1 MEWNIVCENKLL
13 SYVWKKAGG
22 MMYSLQ
28 ELECKY
34 AELKHYNDKIKA
46 ENEELRKEVTY
57 LKESINHKDQLISYL
72 NGRVD
77 GLEFPI
83 SKEKRNAELQS

>member
-1 MEWNIVCENKLL
+1 
-13 SYVWKKAGG
+13 
-22 MMYSLQ
+22 MYSLQ
-28 ELECKY
+28 ELECRC
-34 AELKHYNDKIKA
+34 AELKLCNDKIKA
-46 ENEELRKEVTY
+46 ENKELRKEVTC
-57 LKESINHKDQLISYL
+57 LKEKINQKDQLISYL

>member
-1 MEWNIVCENKLL
+1 MR
-13 SYVWKKAGG
+13 KKAGRL
-22 MMYSLQ
+22 MYSLQ
-28 ELECKY
+28 ELECKCN
-34 AELKHYNDKIKA
+34 ELKFYNDKIKA
-46 ENEELRKEVTY
+46 ENKELRKEVTC
-57 LKESINHKDQLISYL
+57 LKEKINQKDQLISYL

>member
-1 MEWNIVCENKLL
+1 
-13 SYVWKKAGG
+13 
-22 MMYSLQ
+22 MYSLQ
-28 ELECKY
+28 ELERKC
-34 AELKHYNDKIKA
+34 AELKYYNDKIKA
-46 ENEELRKEVTY
+46 ENEQLRKEVTC
-57 LKESINHKDQLISYL
+57 LKEKINQKDQLFSYL

>member
-1 MEWNIVCENKLL
+1 
-13 SYVWKKAGG
+13 
-22 MMYSLQ
+22 MYSLQ
-28 ELECKY
+28 ELECKCN
-34 AELKHYNDKIKA
+34 ELKYYNNKIKA
-46 ENEELRKEVTY
+46 ENEELRKEVTL
-57 LKESINHKDQLISYL
+57 LKEKISQKDQLISYL

>member
-1 MEWNIVCENKLL
+1 
-13 SYVWKKAGG
+13 

-28 ELECKY
+28 ELERKCN
-34 AELKHYNDKIKA
+34 ELKFYNDKIKA
-46 ENEELRKEVTY
+46 ENEQLRKEVTC
-57 LKESINHKDQLISYL
+57 LKEKISQKDQLISYL